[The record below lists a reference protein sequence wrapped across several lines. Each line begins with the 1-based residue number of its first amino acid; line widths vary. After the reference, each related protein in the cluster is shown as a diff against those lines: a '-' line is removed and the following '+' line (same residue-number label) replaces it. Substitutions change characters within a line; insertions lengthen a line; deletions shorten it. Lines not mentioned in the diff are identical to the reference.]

1 MAEEEIAAREE
12 ENPAGEEENPAQEG
26 EENPVPEG
34 EENPVPEGEEN
45 PVPEEE
51 ENPAQEE
58 ENPVPGEEEEN
69 PAGEQEEENPVPE
82 GEENP
87 VPEEEEENP
96 AREKEK
102 AAKGKGKAVA
112 EERNANRIRPEFP
125 NGRVKRIMK
134 LDRDI
139 NKINSEALLLVSCSA
154 QLFLEFLAERS
165 AEVAT
170 ERKRKVVKLEHM
182 RVAVKRHRPTCDF
195 LIDEL
200 TVPSQPSD
208 HPATDRSQGRSVV
221 SSSAPAKRDR
231 SRTAADRPAPAGTRR
246 IDGFFHKLAKKSPI
260 QTEEAPI
267 EIDEASIETD
277 DAPIEVDDVP
287 IESDEASIENEEPL
301 IEAHEAPIEIN

>member
-1 MAEEEIAAREE
+1 MAEEEIAAPEEANPAGEEEENPVPEEEEENPVPEEEE
-12 ENPAGEEENPAQEG
+12 ENPAGEEENPAQE
-26 EENPVPEG
+26 EQENSVPEG
-34 EENPVPEGEEN
+34 
-45 PVPEEE
+45 
-51 ENPAQEE
+51 
-58 ENPVPGEEEEN
+58 
-69 PAGEQEEENPVPE
+69 
-82 GEENP
+82 
-87 VPEEEEENP
+87 EENP

-102 AAKGKGKAVA
+102 AAKGKGKVVA
-112 EERNANRIRPEFP
+112 EEWNANRIRPEFP

-139 NKINSEALLLVSCSA
+139 NKINSEALLLVSYSA

-200 TVPSQPSD
+200 TVPSQPSN

-231 SRTAADRPAPAGTRR
+231 SRTAADRPAPAGTRL
-246 IDGFFHKLAKKSPI
+246 IDGFFHKLAKNSPI

-267 EIDEASIETD
+267 EIDEASIETDDAPIEIDNGPITND

-301 IEAHEAPIEIN
+301 IETHEARIEIN

>member
-1 MAEEEIAAREE
+1 MAEEEIAAPEEANPAGEEEEKSVQEEENPVPEEEEENPVPEEEE
-12 ENPAGEEENPAQEG
+12 ENPAGEEENPAQE
-26 EENPVPEG
+26 EQENSVPEG
-34 EENPVPEGEEN
+34 
-45 PVPEEE
+45 
-51 ENPAQEE
+51 
-58 ENPVPGEEEEN
+58 
-69 PAGEQEEENPVPE
+69 
-82 GEENP
+82 
-87 VPEEEEENP
+87 EENP

-112 EERNANRIRPEFP
+112 EEWNANRIRPEFP

-139 NKINSEALLLVSCSA
+139 NKINSEALLLVSYSA

-200 TVPSQPSD
+200 TVPSQPSN

-231 SRTAADRPAPAGTRR
+231 SRTAADRPAPAGTRL
-246 IDGFFHKLAKKSPI
+246 IDGFFHKLAKKSRI

-267 EIDEASIETD
+267 EIDEASIETDDAPIEIDNGPITND

-301 IEAHEAPIEIN
+301 IETHEARIEIN